1 MHKPVLL
8 QQAINSLEIKP
19 NGIYVDGTFGCG
31 GHSEAILQN
40 LEEKGRLIALDRDLD
55 AINMGKKNINDF
67 RFELIHS
74 EFSKLYQIINNK
86 NLLHKVDGI
95 LFDFGVS
102 SPQLE
107 NAERGFSFQNA
118 GPLDMRMNQN
128 QNLTAMQWL
137 NTASEVEIA
146 QTLWQYGEE
155 KKSRQIAHNII
166 EFRKNQPL
174 SSTDDLVFCVKK
186 TIKKAK
192 GKHPATRTFQ
202 AVRIFINQELQEIK
216 KVLVNL
222 KDILT
227 IGGKF
232 VAISFHSL
240 EDRIIKN
247 FLHPTAKLI
256 PKEIP
261 LKFTQQRLDFEVCV
275 KKIKPTREEM
285 RFNPRARSAIL
296 RVARRIS

>member
-8 QQAINSLEIKP
+8 QEAINSLEIKP

-74 EFSKLYQIINNK
+74 EFSKLFQIISNK
-86 NLLHKVDGI
+86 NLLNKVDGI

-107 NAERGFSFQNA
+107 NAERGFSFQNT

-128 QNLTAMQWL
+128 QDLTAMQWL
-137 NTASEVEIA
+137 NNASEAEIA

-186 TIKKAK
+186 TIKKTK